1 MTDAQGSSGGV
12 DSSVRQESASGDSS
26 SRAAARQQSS
36 QPAKSQPAPES
47 RSEAPTSMD
56 GGSNTSGNPAAGPN
70 PGSVRP
76 PRRRQPHPTRG
87 SDQPGLPPAF
97 HPAAHNTTTTNG
109 DTTSYATPSHHQPS
123 GHPVSAGALPPSGSR
138 PNSRRA
144 IRDPSSLAAAPMPT
158 HTAHEHPAVSDHP
171 QATQQ
176 QQQQQPPVDR
186 FASSRYE
193 YQRPSLPRPQGQA
206 QNPGSNPQNHIT
218 QAQAS
223 NDGGAS
229 YSESHA
235 PHTNGGSTI
244 HQGSRRGQ
252 PQPRQQ
258 QAPNRQQQQQQ
269 RGPHLQQQQ
278 QQPRP
283 LHDQQQGQSQQQS
296 QQQQQQQAGSSGPG
310 SQSHQRP
317 VRPRSGAAAN
327 GGAQTPNDSPRQQQ
341 DRSRHSTHGQRGDT
355 RSSTSAPSSDGAL
368 PPANKPAPHRH
379 TPSPPPPPSFT
390 CLICCEPSHA
400 IAIGKCGHTDV
411 CAMCTL
417 RLRLLYA
424 DNRCSLCKGQ
434 NDEVVIISAPGVLPA
449 PDTAAADAAA
459 AAAAAA
465 AGPTSKATDAAAA
478 LPASAVATAALP
490 SFESLVAQRSRL
502 WQKPGWAK
510 GVLVDDASGVAA
522 GAAAAAGDG
531 GVRQER
537 ILPQDLLH
545 SRIVAATTRSCSI
558 CSERGYSKLF
568 PSDKQ
573 MQDHLQAS
581 HGMQCCSICLTA
593 GRRFPLELPPLSPA
607 ALRGHVRSA
616 HECCAFCSLD
626 LYGKDELYAHMTQHH
641 FTCHVCQRLGAQH
654 LYFQDADM
662 LAVHL
667 ATQHFLCSEQEC
679 NGCFIAFATEDELRA
694 HCTQRHSAHMPR
706 WDQSRARPLIF
717 DFVTPAARALAISAS
732 RGSDSNPRGATA
744 PNPNSTRSRRR
755 GTEALNA
762 AATVSAMAAAAAS
775 AAAAATAAAATHS
788 RGLGENYE
796 SADGMGMIDDDL
808 GSFAAA
814 AAGAAELAAVAANDA
829 YGAASR
835 EMTSRELTGAWAS
848 RASGPVEEFPSLQA
862 AAAAPVQS
870 FPPSASALA
879 QASWTRPVLRKATLR
894 CPCGRIVAHLGL
906 REGEEVSARLACDC
920 WRCPPV
926 CNRECATAAR
936 RGQLASAFGVEDA
949 GSHMSSFE
957 RHRTPAYSAKLQEA
971 ALDRK
976 EWVEGLESEFTSF
989 LMDASKK
996 RHSLAPMPASRRALV
1011 HELAEA
1017 YGLTSHSTGQEP
1029 NKCVQVFKTPQSGTP
1044 SKGVVAVAHATG
1056 REGLSSIQGP
1066 ARPIFSLKLVDLQP
1080 DVNLQFYLRTW
1091 AGDYE
1096 LAWQSSSTALVTFN
1110 NATTFKSASDNL
1122 AGGIRGIFRVDR
1134 STPQQNAPAAAAAAA
1149 AAAATGWAGVPA
1161 PAPPGWQ
1168 VWSKGKSKG
1177 KAPAGGGA
1185 DGTASAAP
1193 NGGGDSPGNSGNR
1206 VGRFVVPGASKAAP
1220 GAGGPSA
1227 VPPAA
1232 DPWDDSEVKPPPA
1245 PWRRSG
1251 GRPQPSQPSAAAS
1264 WKADAGRDGDGELPP
1279 SGPALVPRPL
1289 AVPAD
1294 WSDSEDG
1301 EGEEPASSVAAEAV
1315 E

>member
-317 VRPRSGAAAN
+317 PTPAAGPQQTLHPWAEGRHPEQHLRPEQRRGPA
-327 GGAQTPNDSPRQQQ
+327 TRQQ
-341 DRSRHSTHGQRGDT
+341 T
-355 RSSTSAPSSDGAL
+355 RSTQPHPAPS
-368 PPANKPAPHRH
+368 
-379 TPSPPPPPSFT
+379 PPPSFT

-573 MQDHLQAS
+573 MQDHLQ
-581 HGMQCCSICLTA
+581 
-593 GRRFPLELPPLSPA
+593 
-607 ALRGHVRSA
+607 
-616 HECCAFCSLD
+616 
-626 LYGKDELYAHMTQHH
+626 
-641 FTCHVCQRLGAQH
+641 
-654 LYFQDADM
+654 
-662 LAVHL
+662 VHL

-906 REGEEVSARLACDC
+906 REGEEEV
-920 WRCPPV
+920 PPV

-1245 PWRRSG
+1245 PWRRSS